1 MKNIIKFFRKKKNI
15 RLAEFLYNYCSVTKR
30 GATLIRYYRR
40 LARMVEE
47 FEKHIQ
53 QDVFTDSFDEK
64 IVGEY
69 IHFLRSY
76 KPEKQS
82 SGFKQTTVRN
92 FYSKT
97 IAAFNKAER
106 QGWPV
111 KTSAFHEYSIKE
123 EDSHAVYLNM
133 DELATLNALKLD
145 EEARQVRDIFLIGC
159 FTGLRYS
166 DYSRL
171 SEENFL
177 DENIT
182 ILTKKTETKVTIPIH
197 SIIKEIIDRNGGYGF
212 LKYKYSQQSFNKSIK
227 AICKKAG
234 ITDKIM
240 LEYTRGFDKV
250 REVYKKYELVSTHTA
265 RRTAA
270 TNMYL
275 AGIPT
280 FRIMLITGH
289 KSESAFYRYIR
300 IQKEENAKDLQNHAF
315 FASAPSSE

>member
-1 MKNIIKFFRKKKNI
+1 MRFFQKKKTV
-15 RLAEFLYNYCSVTKR
+15 RLVEFLYDYCNVTKR
-30 GATLIRYYRR
+30 GATHIRYYRR
-40 LARMVEE
+40 LARMIEE

-53 QDVFTDSFDEK
+53 QEIFTNSFDEE

-76 KPEKQS
+76 EPEKQC

-92 FYSKT
+92 YYSKT
-97 IAAFNKAER
+97 VAALNKAER
-106 QGWPV
+106 QGWAV
-111 KTSAFHEYSIKE
+111 KTSAFHEFSIKE
-123 EDSHAVYLNM
+123 EESRAVYLNM
-133 DELATLNALKLD
+133 DELAALNALELD
-145 EEARQVRDIFLIGC
+145 GEVRQVRDIFLVGC

-177 DENIT
+177 DGNIT

-197 SIIKEIIDRNGGYGF
+197 SMIKEIIDRNGGYGF

-234 ITDKIM
+234 MVDKVM
-240 LEYTRGFDKV
+240 LEYTRGFDKI

-315 FASAPSSE
+315 FTSASVSK

>member
-1 MKNIIKFFRKKKNI
+1 MRNIMKFFQKKKTV
-15 RLAEFLYNYCSVTKR
+15 RLAEFLYEYCSVTKR
-30 GATLIRYYRR
+30 GDTHIRYYRR
-40 LARMVEE
+40 LARMIEA
-47 FEKHIQ
+47 FEKYIQ
-53 QDVFTDSFDEK
+53 QDILTDSFDEK

-69 IHFLRSY
+69 IHFLRS
-76 KPEKQS
+76 EKQGA
-82 SGFKQTTVRN
+82 GFKQTTVRN
-92 FYSKT
+92 FYQKT
-97 IAAFNKAER
+97 IAALNKAER
-106 QGWPV
+106 HGWAV
-111 KTSAFHEYSIKE
+111 KTSAFREYSIKE
-123 EDSHAVYLNM
+123 EESRAVYLNM

-177 DENIT
+177 DGNIS

-227 AICKKAG
+227 VICKKAG

-250 REVYKKYELVSTHTA
+250 REVYKKYELISTHTA

-315 FASAPSSE
+315 FASAPSE